1 LIFRSHIH
9 AIRSRWEWDKE
20 LSFQLC
26 FFLVIILG
34 IWILAG
40 WNCTICQ
47 ILTRLDRPCCFDQF
61 VSKVVNISR
70 VLVACSVP
78 LTAVNI
84 CEFDVKFYIV
94 LSCYIRNFFNVE
106 WYDAKTPSS
115 QLKRVNR
122 VLLIGFETFPF
133 TLFFRFRSLLFRELN
148 SSLFVQGI

>member
-1 LIFRSHIH
+1 MGQRVTIPALFFLGC
-9 AIRSRWEWDKE
+9 RSR
-20 LSFQLC
+20 L
-26 FFLVIILG
+26 
-34 IWILAG
+34 WILAG

-94 LSCYIRNFFNVE
+94 LSCYIRNFLMLNGMM
-106 WYDAKTPSS
+106 
-115 QLKRVNR
+115 LKHLVPN
-122 VLLIGFETFPF
+122 
-133 TLFFRFRSLLFRELN
+133 
-148 SSLFVQGI
+148 